1 MTLERESRRER
12 ENGRERAGERESRG
26 EREWERESRG
36 EREQGGESRGERER
50 MGEREQGRERE
61 SRGERENGR
70 EAEYSRHEK
79 VKEQEVEDM
88 RQTRREDMRWNQE
101 SYYNNPLTTLDLQ
114 ETVIEF
120 LESARVGNGKS
131 CFKTIINRN
140 LPKKSQWGHL
150 CSDPLLMTCWCRH
163 WSFVRVRV

>member
-1 MTLERESRRER
+1 MSWLLLLFRTSVIPSPKHFYFICSCSGWAHCAHSESWRKRMGVKRGEDRRCEKRKDQEVELDIRVWFEDDRRE
-12 ENGRERAGERESRG
+12 
-26 EREWERESRG
+26 
-36 EREQGGESRGERER
+36 
-50 MGEREQGRERE
+50 
-61 SRGERENGR
+61 
-70 EAEYSRHEK
+70 
-79 VKEQEVEDM
+79 EDM
-88 RQTRREDMRWNQE
+88 RQMRREDMRWNQE